1 MEEDTEN
8 EVQKRKQF
16 FFLNHRVAQ
25 NKNQKLE
32 RKREKQTLS
41 EPT

>member
-1 MEEDTEN
+1 MKYKSGN
-8 EVQKRKQF
+8 NF
-16 FFLNHRVAQ
+16 FFNHRVAQ